1 MPEFTN
7 DELIAKAAS
16 VLNPRKAGNFMM
28 GDVGCALRSEAG
40 RAAAVS

>member
-16 VLNPRKAGNFMM
+16 VLNPHKVGNFWM
-28 GDVGCALRSEAG
+28 GDVGCALRCETG
-40 RAAAVS
+40 RAAAVL